1 MIISQTDRMVYKIEE
16 SGRSFITHWF
26 INMLAALKDVDLSE
40 KIDVCFDLD
49 FTKESY
55 QKESL
60 DILSD
65 IINVV
70 PNTSD
75 AVFLKSNK
83 TINSIN
89 GGGFHK
95 DPRSYVFL
103 RELFLSRIENNFDTT
118 GYEKIYIRRNKS
130 HLCEGNVFEN
140 SIRRR
145 QIVNED
151 EFVEKLKEQGI
162 KSIYFED
169 YSVSEKIQIFNK
181 ASLVVSPQS
190 GGLVF
195 SLFANPKCKI
205 VEILPPNPH
214 QYCDQYLSIC
224 RALDIDYYRFSN
236 VMKVDGNDNMSVPV
250 ETLSKFV
257 EDYYAQD
264 NSTN

>member
-1 MIISQTDRMVYKIEE
+1 MIYKIEE
-16 SGRSFITHWF
+16 SGRDFIAHWF
-26 INMLAALKDVDLSE
+26 INMLASLKDVDLSK

-49 FTKESY
+49 FTKEPY

-75 AVFLKSNK
+75 AVVLKPNK
-83 TINSIN
+83 TLSSIN

-95 DPRSYVFL
+95 EPRSYVFL
-103 RELFLSRIENNFDTT
+103 RELFLSRIETNFDTT

-130 HLCEGNVFEN
+130 HFCAGNVWDN

-195 SLFANPKCKI
+195 SLFANSKCKI

-224 RALDIDYYRFSN
+224 RALDINHYRFSE
-236 VMKVDGNDNMSVPV
+236 VVKVDDNDNMLVPIGI
-250 ETLSKFV
+250 LSKFV
-257 EDYYAQD
+257 EYCYRK
-264 NSTN
+264 N

>member
-103 RELFLSRIENNFDTT
+103 RELFLSRIILTRLDMKKF
-118 GYEKIYIRRNKS
+118 ISVVIS
-130 HLCEGNVFEN
+130 L
-140 SIRRR
+140 I
-145 QIVNED
+145 
-151 EFVEKLKEQGI
+151 FVKEM
-162 KSIYFED
+162 FL
-169 YSVSEKIQIFNK
+169 KIQ
-181 ASLVVSPQS
+181 
-190 GGLVF
+190 
-195 SLFANPKCKI
+195 
-205 VEILPPNPH
+205 
-214 QYCDQYLSIC
+214 
-224 RALDIDYYRFSN
+224 
-236 VMKVDGNDNMSVPV
+236 
-250 ETLSKFV
+250 FV
-257 EDYYAQD
+257 ADKL
-264 NSTN
+264 